1 MQAGAQTPAEQTG
14 SGETDGYVLVWQDLF
29 DGESLNPLRWDM
41 GGKAM
46 GAATTALFLRPVAS
60 NIRDAIS
67 RAAA

>member
-41 GGKAM
+41 EVNGDGG
-46 GAATTALFLRPVAS
+46 GNHELQYYTDR
-60 NIRDAIS
+60 NENS
-67 RAAA
+67 RLAAA